1 MPIDPQTLSD
11 GVTTTVAAAQAAK
24 AAYESGDWL
33 TYAAANWPSL
43 LAYVVTIA
51 SVIASLTKTRDSKW
65 YKLIDFLA
73 LNKGK
78 AKQHAGE

>member
-1 MPIDPQTLSD
+1 MDPVHIAD
-11 GVTTTVAAAQAAK
+11 AATTTVALASTLK
-24 AAYESGDWL
+24 GAYESGDWF